1 MNIKNNYHIYALITI
16 IMWALSHIWIRIAL
30 EHFSVFPLGFL
41 RYLSASISLII
52 VLFFYKMPL
61 PKKKDLPWFI
71 LSGATGFFLYMIFYN
86 MGAKTTTVATSGVI
100 LSSAP
105 VFTVLFSVILLKER
119 ISLRQW
125 LAITIEFIGILLIT
139 AHGAI
144 FSVNIGILWLLAAAL
159 SLSIY
164 NLTQRKLTKN
174 YSALQATTFS
184 IFAGT
189 VLLSVSAKQ
198 SFIEL
203 KTASTNHISSILL
216 LGIFASSIAY
226 ISWSKAF
233 EKATHTAQVSNYMFF
248 MPLMTGLLGFLFFG
262 EIPTYSTWLGGALII
277 FGSYLF
283 NYFGR
288 MNSTSKQA
296 LFR

>member
-1 MNIKNNYHIYALITI
+1 MNIKNNYHIYALVTI
-16 IMWALSHIWIRIAL
+16 ILWALSHIWIRIAL
-30 EHFSVFPLGFL
+30 EHFSVFSLGFL
-41 RYLSASISLII
+41 RYLSASISLIAI
-52 VLFFYKMPL
+52 LFLYKIPL

-105 VFTVLFSVILLKER
+105 VFTVLFSVVCLKEK

-125 LAITIEFIGILLIT
+125 LAIAIEFIGIMVIT
-139 AHGAI
+139 AHDTI

-164 NLTQRKLTKN
+164 NLTQRKLTKT
-174 YSALQATTFS
+174 YTALQSTTYS

-189 VLLSVSAKQ
+189 ILLSVSAKH

-203 KTASTNHISSILL
+203 KTASMNHISSVLL

-226 ISWSKAF
+226 IAWSKAF
-233 EKATHTAQVSNYMFF
+233 EKAQKTAQVSNYMFF
-248 MPLMTGLLGFLFFG
+248 MPLMTGILGFLFFG
-262 EIPTYSTWLGGALII
+262 EIPTSSTWIGGSLII
-277 FGSYLF
+277 LGSYLF
-283 NYFGR
+283 NYFGKT
-288 MNSTSKQA
+288 NLFSK
-296 LFR
+296 

>member
-16 IMWALSHIWIRIAL
+16 IMWALSHIWIRVAL

-41 RYLSASISLII
+41 RYLSASVSLIA
-52 VLFFYKMPL
+52 VLFLYRMPL
-61 PKKKDLPWFI
+61 PKKKDFPWFI

-86 MGAKTTTVATSGVI
+86 IGAKTTTVATSGVI
-100 LSSAP
+100 LASAP
-105 VFTVLFSVILLKER
+105 VFTVLFSVILLKEK

-125 LAITIEFIGILLIT
+125 LAIAIEFIGIIVIT

-144 FSVNIGILWLLAAAL
+144 FSVNIGILWLFAAAL

-164 NLTQRKLTKN
+164 NLTQRKLTKS
-174 YSALQATTFS
+174 YSALQTTTFS

-189 VLLSVSAKQ
+189 ILLSVSAKQ
-198 SFIEL
+198 SFAEL

-226 ISWSKAF
+226 IAWSKAF
-233 EKATHTAQVSNYMFF
+233 EKAQKTAQVSNYMFF
-248 MPLMTGLLGFLFFG
+248 MPLMTGILGFLFFG
-262 EIPTYSTWLGGALII
+262 EIPTHSTWIGGTLII
-277 FGSYLF
+277 LGSYLF
-283 NYFGR
+283 NYFGKT
-288 MNSTSKQA
+288 NLSSN
-296 LFR
+296 

>member
-16 IMWALSHIWIRIAL
+16 IMWALSHIWIRVAL

-41 RYLSASISLII
+41 RYLSASVSLIA
-52 VLFFYKMPL
+52 VLFLYRMPL
-61 PKKKDLPWFI
+61 PKKKDFPWFI

-86 MGAKTTTVATSGVI
+86 IGAKTTTVATSGVI
-100 LSSAP
+100 LASAP
-105 VFTVLFSVILLKER
+105 VFTVLFSVILLKEK

-125 LAITIEFIGILLIT
+125 LAIAIEFIGIIVIT

-144 FSVNIGILWLLAAAL
+144 FSVNIGILWLFAAAL

-164 NLTQRKLTKN
+164 NLTQRKLTKS
-174 YSALQATTFS
+174 YSVLQTTTFS

-189 VLLSVSAKQ
+189 ILLSVSAKQ
-198 SFIEL
+198 SFAEL

-226 ISWSKAF
+226 IAWSKAF
-233 EKATHTAQVSNYMFF
+233 EKAQKTAQVSNYMFF
-248 MPLMTGLLGFLFFG
+248 MPLMTGILGFLFFG
-262 EIPTYSTWLGGALII
+262 EIPTHSTWIGGTLII
-277 FGSYLF
+277 LGSYLF
-283 NYFGR
+283 NYFGKT
-288 MNSTSKQA
+288 NLSSN
-296 LFR
+296 

>member
-1 MNIKNNYHIYALITI
+1 MNIKNNYRIYALVTI
-16 IMWALSHIWIRIAL
+16 ILWALSHIWIRIAL
-30 EHFSVFPLGFL
+30 EHFSVFSLGFL
-41 RYLSASISLII
+41 RYLSASISLIA
-52 VLFFYKMPL
+52 VLLLYKIPL

-105 VFTVLFSVILLKER
+105 VFTVLFSVVFLKEK

-125 LAITIEFIGILLIT
+125 LAIAIEFIGIIVIT
-139 AHGAI
+139 AHGTI

-164 NLTQRKLTKN
+164 NLTQRKLTKT
-174 YSALQATTFS
+174 YTALQSTTYS
-184 IFAGT
+184 IFVGT
-189 VLLSVSAKQ
+189 ILLSVSAKQ

-203 KTASTNHISSILL
+203 KTASMNHLSSTLL
-216 LGIFASSIAY
+216 LGIFASCIAY
-226 ISWSKAF
+226 IAWSKAF
-233 EKATHTAQVSNYMFF
+233 EKAQKTAQVSNYMFF
-248 MPLMTGLLGFLFFG
+248 MPLMTGILGFLFFG
-262 EIPTYSTWLGGALII
+262 EIPTCLTWIGGALII

-283 NYFGR
+283 NHFGKTN
-288 MNSTSKQA
+288 MSSKS
-296 LFR
+296 